1 MRLAPALKYQLSG
14 IKWPVI
20 IFYIVIYSLFILMGI
35 SLLLFRRFDMRVTFG
50 GFDVA
55 SMIFLFV
62 VGLNAYKSTF
72 HMFSAN
78 GISRKTMFT
87 SFVFVA
93 AILCAG
99 MALIDSLNT
108 LIIRQ
113 FINYETTM
121 VQEFASRYI
130 GSGSMLYGEGI
141 IYMFCSYLSCIMLG
155 YFITTAYYRMNK
167 PLKLS
172 ISIGVPVFFFIL
184 LPVIDAQLF
193 SGEIYKLIGTV
204 IAFCSGRLSGSPYVA
219 MGMDLV
225 FAVVTGTLAYLLA
238 RRATVKLSAS

>member
-1 MRLAPALKYQLSG
+1 MRLAPALKYQLNG

-35 SLLLFRRFDMRVTFG
+35 SLLSFRQFNMHVTYG
-50 GFDVA
+50 GFDMA

-62 VGLNAYKSTF
+62 VGLNAYKQTF

-87 SFVFVA
+87 SFVVTA

-99 MALIDSLNT
+99 MALVDGVNA
-108 LIIRQ
+108 LIVRQ
-113 FINYETTM
+113 FVNYESALL
-121 VQEFASRYI
+121 QII
-130 GSGSMLYGEGI
+130 GTNAGNGAGLIAVETLYNFFG
-141 IYMFCSYLSCIMLG
+141 YLACVMLG
-155 YFITTAYYRMNK
+155 YFITTAFYRMNK
-167 PLKLS
+167 PLKLA

-184 LPVIDAQLF
+184 LPIIDAQLF
-193 SGEIYKLIGTV
+193 SGEIYKAIGTML
-204 IAFCSGRLSGSPYVA
+204 AFCSGRLSGSPYVA
-219 MGMDLV
+219 MAMDLA
-225 FAVVTGTLAYLLA
+225 FAAVTGTLAYLLA

>member
-20 IFYIVIYSLFILMGI
+20 IYYIVIYSLFILMSV
-35 SLLLFRRFDMRVTFG
+35 SLLTFRRYDINVSFG

-62 VGLNAYKSTF
+62 VGLNAYRSTF
-72 HMFSAN
+72 HMFAAN

-87 SFVFVA
+87 SFA
-93 AILCAG
+93 ATAAVVCAG
-99 MALIDSLNT
+99 MALIDSLNA
-108 LIIRQ
+108 LIISQ
-113 FINYETTM
+113 FLHYEPSF
-121 VQEFASRYI
+121 VQESMYRFS
-130 GSGSMLYGEGI
+130 SGSMFYAEGI
-141 IYMFCSYLSCIMLG
+141 LYMFCSYLACIMLG

-167 PLKLS
+167 PLKLTV
-172 ISIGVPVFFFIL
+172 SIGVPVFFFIL

-193 SGEIYKLIGTV
+193 SGEIYRFIGTV
-204 IAFCSGRLSGSPYVA
+204 LAFCSGRLSGSPYVA
-219 MGMDLV
+219 MAMDIA
-225 FAVVTGTLAYLLA
+225 FAAVTGVLAYLLA